1 MLNPS
6 LLADIHLLPE
16 GVGVN
21 STVANATS
29 LALVMYSP
37 RVARGA
43 RGKRGGI
50 DLDALDNASWV
61 RAVRHAQPQIQTT
74 MLFGFRPA
82 FVRLLLAP
90 RWKCPYYTSETLRQA
105 WKRCGCYL
113 KPRPISETKTL
124 GQFIWSYATLFRV
137 SRMLYRSFN

>member
-37 RVARGA
+37 GVA
-43 RGKRGGI
+43 RGKRGGGI

-90 RWKCPYYTSETLRQA
+90 R
-105 WKRCGCYL
+105 
-113 KPRPISETKTL
+113 
-124 GQFIWSYATLFRV
+124 
-137 SRMLYRSFN
+137 